1 VCLDFPFGESEKC
14 KKPQTVG
21 RFSRFCGF
29 FLGFLSRKGGY
40 ELVADAPYKD
50 FASRFVIHIFH
61 RIGRLAEDHG
71 FNAESINNI
80 DAGANLTPRFLCQPL
95 LILANPCLFSQAD
108 VLFGLIQHFARCA
121 HTFQRLRHA
130 AINANHM
137 DDRSQFFACDA
148 VVDCATA
155 MQFPFCHFAKRANH
169 AEIHH

>member
-1 VCLDFPFGESEKC
+1 MCLDFPFGESEKC

-50 FASRFVIHIFH
+50 FASWFVIHIFH

-95 LILANPCLFSQAD
+95 LILAYSRKRMPYSISSSTLRA
-108 VLFGLIQHFARCA
+108 ARI
-121 HTFQRLRHA
+121 H
-130 AINANHM
+130 
-137 DDRSQFFACDA
+137 SSACG
-148 VVDCATA
+148 TP
-155 MQFPFCHFAKRANH
+155 Q
-169 AEIHH
+169 